1 MPNNDNNGEA
11 RLLLFLAGAALS
23 LLIMGLGISCSTVF
37 TASISGST
45 IDKESWEEDEQEI
58 GIGDVEVF
66 LYNDEKDW
74 TEDYTRWTE
83 EGIRPDT
90 VEEDEDP
97 NFFLSTITGAD
108 GAFTFS
114 GIIWNRFFPT
124 YGKSGDRVE
133 VYFLFHNRDYGI
145 SKNPSPVYIVS
156 DVTNQLTPFKLER
169 ITNPATIEGTV
180 INSNT
185 GEGVG
190 AVNISIFVADTLD
203 PAEYPEEPDY
213 QTTSGPE
220 GEYTQT
226 FSFPKALGDSG
237 KVKVTAA
244 RNGFNCENYDGDG
257 TPAGDYLETG
267 LIEKD
272 TTYTAADIEIKQT
285 EFSETLEGRISDDL
299 SNEDLYT
306 NGVEITLSYTDP
318 DTGDSVT
325 KVTYSQNRPVGDT
338 SVEKGYFIF
347 TNLQWNDSD
356 YTTDNSEV
364 TVTLSYSLA
373 GTPLGTASPTS
384 YELKANEQNYV
395 AVEY

>member
-1 MPNNDNNGEA
+1 MMPEINKRRALGLV
-11 RLLLFLAGAALS
+11 LLVLVILPHY
-23 LLIMGLGISCSTVF
+23 SCSTVF

-45 IDKESWEEDEQEI
+45 IDKESWEEDEQEV
-58 GIGDVEVF
+58 GIGNVEVF

-74 TEDYTRWTE
+74 IEDYTKWTE

-90 VEEDEDP
+90 VEEGEDP
-97 NFFLSTITGAD
+97 NFFLSTLSGAD

-133 VYFLFHNRDYGI
+133 VYFLFYNRDYGI
-145 SKNPSPVYIVS
+145 SKNPAPVYIVS
-156 DVTNQLTPFKLER
+156 DVTNQLSPFKLER
-169 ITNPATIEGTV
+169 ITNPATVEGTI
-180 INSNT
+180 INLNT

-190 AVNISIFVADTLD
+190 AVNISIYVADSLD
-203 PAEYPEEPDY
+203 PAEYPEGPDY

-237 KVKVTAA
+237 KVKITVD
-244 RNGFNCENYDGDG
+244 RNGFNCDNYDGDG

-267 LIEKD
+267 LIEKE
-272 TTYTAADIEIKQT
+272 TTYTAADIAIKQT

-299 SNEDLYT
+299 SDENLYT

-318 DTGDSVT
+318 DSGDSVT
-325 KVTYSQNRPVGDT
+325 RVTFSQNRPVGDT

-347 TNLQWNDSD
+347 TNLQWDDSD
-356 YTTDNSEV
+356 YTTDTSVV
-364 TVTLSYSLA
+364 TATLSYSLA
-373 GTPLGTASPTS
+373 GAPLGTASPTS
-384 YELKANEQNYV
+384 YVLKAYEQNYV

>member
-1 MPNNDNNGEA
+1 MPETKHK
-11 RLLLFLAGAALS
+11 RFSFIIPHLLGLAMLIFILLALY
-23 LLIMGLGISCSTVF
+23 SCSTVF

-74 TEDYTRWTE
+74 TEDFTKWTE
-83 EGIRPDT
+83 EGIRPDA

-114 GIIWNRFFPT
+114 GLIWNRFFPT

-133 VYFLFHNRDYGI
+133 VFFLFYNRDYGI

-156 DVTNQLTPFKLER
+156 DVTNQLTPFTLER
-169 ITNPATIEGTV
+169 ITNPSTVEGTIV
-180 INSNT
+180 NQNT

-190 AVNISIFVADTLD
+190 AVNINIFVADTLD
-203 PAEYPEEPDY
+203 PAEYPEDPDY

-237 KVKVTAA
+237 KVKITVD

-285 EFSETLEGRISDDL
+285 EFNETLEGRISDDL

-318 DTGDSVT
+318 DTGDSIT

-338 SVEKGYFIF
+338 SLEKGYFIF
-347 TNLQWNDSD
+347 TNLQWDDSD

-373 GTPLGTASPTS
+373 GSPLTASPTS
-384 YELKANEQNYV
+384 YVLKANEQNYV